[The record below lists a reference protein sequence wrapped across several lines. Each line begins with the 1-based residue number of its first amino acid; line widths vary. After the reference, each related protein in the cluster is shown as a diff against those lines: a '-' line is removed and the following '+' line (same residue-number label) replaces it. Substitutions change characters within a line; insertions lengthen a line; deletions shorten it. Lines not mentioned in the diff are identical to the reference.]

1 VNEGVIKFALDH
13 EASPLGPTER
23 VAVEELAAWRQ
34 ILRRL
39 KLLGQDPSRYE
50 GAGFG
55 NVSLRLGEGFL
66 PPGRRSFLI
75 TGTQTAGQAAVGL
88 EDFALV
94 EVCDYRRNAVRS
106 RGSVRPSSEAMTHG
120 AIYDLDARIRAVFHV
135 HSPDIWR
142 RSAALGL
149 PTTDPSAAYGTPEMA
164 HEVCRQYRL
173 GDMRPKSLLVMGG
186 HEDGVMVFG
195 GSPDQAGSVLVTW
208 MARCLRRSGSA

>member
-1 VNEGVIKFALDH
+1 VVAIGSRARPERADASEQASEAPVNEGVIKFALDH

-149 PTTDPSAAYGTPEMA
+149 PTTDPLFDCRWPMRCHLTGIS
-164 HEVCRQYRL
+164 EVAEIFCRASWTL
-173 GDMRPKSLLVMGG
+173 FSPKS
-186 HEDGVMVFG
+186 
-195 GSPDQAGSVLVTW
+195 
-208 MARCLRRSGSA
+208 C